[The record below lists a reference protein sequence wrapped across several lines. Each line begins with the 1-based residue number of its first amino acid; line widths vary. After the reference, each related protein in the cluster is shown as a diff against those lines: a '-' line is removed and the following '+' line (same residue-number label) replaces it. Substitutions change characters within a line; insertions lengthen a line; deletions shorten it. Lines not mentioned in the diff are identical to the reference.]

1 MACLGINVKT
11 LVLAVPQIWRMSE
24 NIKTGVIL
32 GVSGH
37 SRSVTMF
44 PYDRIPMTS
53 YLPFVDPLSILYHFP
68 DSELFAESGKSLKVA
83 NFC

>member
-1 MACLGINVKT
+1 M
-11 LVLAVPQIWRMSE
+11 
-24 NIKTGVIL
+24 L